1 MIKTFNRYATR
12 LAYETMK
19 KYVIVL
25 LGIIGCVSCNDSS
38 QSRRYMP
45 NQGYTEESADYADDS
60 ENSQQVQ
67 CPMCGGT
74 GVFELMPG
82 DVMAPKQTCTG
93 CGGNGIV
100 TAETAQQIIEA
111 KRQVD
116 AMMGGRG
123 SSYGGG
129 GGKSV
134 SDLQYELKKAYET
147 LEGMEY
153 DRDMCT
159 SMTLR
164 PRYDRMII
172 EQKQRIAELE
182 RQLSEASY

>member
-1 MIKTFNRYATR
+1 MCAT
-12 LAYETMK
+12 LIAYCDMK
-19 KYVIVL
+19 KYIIVA
-25 LGIIGCVSCNDSS
+25 LGILACVSCNNSTPS
-38 QSRRYMP
+38 NRYMP
-45 NQGYTEESADYADDS
+45 NQNDEQEATDYDGNQESA
-60 ENSQQVQ
+60 QQVQ

-82 DVMAPKQTCTG
+82 DVMAPKQACTG

-100 TAETAQQIIEA
+100 TAETAQQIMEM
-111 KRQVD
+111 KGQVD
-116 AMMGGRG
+116 AMMGGG
-123 SSYGGG
+123 SSSNGG

-134 SDLQYELKKAYET
+134 SDIQYELKKAYET

-153 DRDMCT
+153 DREMCT
-159 SMTLR
+159 SVTLR
-164 PRYDRMII
+164 PQYDRMII

>member
-1 MIKTFNRYATR
+1 MVCATR
-12 LAYETMK
+12 IAYETMK
-19 KYVIVL
+19 KYIIVL

-45 NQGYTEESADYADDS
+45 SQGYTEESADYVDES
-60 ENSQQVQ
+60 ESSQQVQ

-100 TAETAQQIIEA
+100 TAETAQQIMEM
-111 KRQVD
+111 KGQVD
-116 AMMGGRG
+116 AMMGGG
-123 SSYGGG
+123 SSSNGG

-134 SDLQYELKKAYET
+134 SDIQYELKKAYKT

-159 SMTLR
+159 SVTLR
-164 PRYDRMII
+164 PQYDRMIS

-182 RQLSEASY
+182 RQLSVASY

>member
-1 MIKTFNRYATR
+1 
-12 LAYETMK
+12 
-19 KYVIVL
+19 
-25 LGIIGCVSCNDSS
+25 
-38 QSRRYMP
+38 MP
-45 NQGYTEESADYADDS
+45 SQGYTEESADYVDES
-60 ENSQQVQ
+60 ESSQQVQ

-74 GVFELMPG
+74 GVFDFMPG

-100 TAETAQQIIEA
+100 TAETAQQIMEA
-111 KRQVD
+111 KRQADV
-116 AMMGGRG
+116 MMG
-123 SSYGGG
+123 GGG

-147 LEGMEY
+147 LEGMVY

-159 SMTLR
+159 SVTLR
-164 PRYDRMII
+164 PQYDRMII

-182 RQLSEASY
+182 RQLSEASN

>member
-1 MIKTFNRYATR
+1 MCATR
-12 LAYETMK
+12 IAYETMK
-19 KYVIVL
+19 KYIIVL

-45 NQGYTEESADYADDS
+45 SQGYTEESDDYVDES
-60 ENSQQVQ
+60 ESSQQVQ

-100 TAETAQQIIEA
+100 TAETAQQIMEM
-111 KRQVD
+111 KGQVD
-116 AMMGGRG
+116 AMMGGG
-123 SSYGGG
+123 SSSNGG

-134 SDLQYELKKAYET
+134 SDIQYELKKAYET

-153 DRDMCT
+153 DREMCT
-159 SMTLR
+159 SVTLR
-164 PRYDRMII
+164 PQYDRMII

-182 RQLSEASY
+182 RQLSEASN

>member
-1 MIKTFNRYATR
+1 MCATR
-12 LAYETMK
+12 IAYETMK
-19 KYVIVL
+19 KYIIVL

-45 NQGYTEESADYADDS
+45 SQGYTEESADYVDES
-60 ENSQQVQ
+60 ESSQQVQ

-74 GVFELMPG
+74 GVFDFMPG

-100 TAETAQQIIEA
+100 TAETAQQIMEA
-111 KRQVD
+111 KRQADV
-116 AMMGGRG
+116 MMGG
-123 SSYGGG
+123 GGEE
-129 GGKSV
+129 KSV
-134 SDLQYELKKAYET
+134 SELQYELKKAYES
-147 LEGMEY
+147 LEGMVY

-159 SMTLR
+159 SVTLR
-164 PRYDRMII
+164 PQYDRMII

>member
-1 MIKTFNRYATR
+1 MCAT
-12 LAYETMK
+12 LIAYCDMK
-19 KYVIVL
+19 KYIIVV
-25 LGIIGCVSCNDSS
+25 LGILACVSCNNSTPNN
-38 QSRRYMP
+38 RYMP
-45 NQGYTEESADYADDS
+45 NQNDEQESTDYDSNQESAR
-60 ENSQQVQ
+60 QVQ

-100 TAETAQQIIEA
+100 TAETAQQIMEA

-116 AMMGGRG
+116 DMMGGG
-123 SSYGGG
+123 GPSYGGG

-153 DRDMCT
+153 DREMCT
-159 SMTLR
+159 SVTLR
-164 PRYDRMII
+164 PQYDRMII

-182 RQLSEASY
+182 QQIREASY

>member
-1 MIKTFNRYATR
+1 MVCTTR
-12 LAYETMK
+12 IAYETMK
-19 KYVIVL
+19 KYIIVL
-25 LGIIGCVSCNDSS
+25 LGIIGCISCNDSS
-38 QSRRYMP
+38 QSCRYMP
-45 NQGYTEESADYADDS
+45 SQGYTEESADYVDES
-60 ENSQQVQ
+60 ESSQQVQ

-93 CGGNGIV
+93 CGGNGLV
-100 TAETAQQIIEA
+100 TAETAQQIMDM
-111 KRQVD
+111 KGQVD
-116 AMMGGRG
+116 AMMGGG
-123 SSYGGG
+123 SSSNGG

-134 SDLQYELKKAYET
+134 SDIQYELKKAYET

-153 DRDMCT
+153 DREMCT
-159 SMTLR
+159 SVTLR
-164 PRYDRMII
+164 PQYDRMII

>member
-1 MIKTFNRYATR
+1 MCATR
-12 LAYETMK
+12 IAYETMK
-19 KYVIVL
+19 KYIIVL

-45 NQGYTEESADYADDS
+45 SHGYTEESADYVDES
-60 ENSQQVQ
+60 ESSQQVQ

-100 TAETAQQIIEA
+100 TAETAQQIMEM
-111 KRQVD
+111 KGQVD
-116 AMMGGRG
+116 AMMGGG
-123 SSYGGG
+123 SSSNGG

-134 SDLQYELKKAYET
+134 SDIQYELKKAYET

-159 SMTLR
+159 SVTLR
-164 PRYDRMII
+164 PQYDRMIS

>member
-1 MIKTFNRYATR
+1 
-12 LAYETMK
+12 
-19 KYVIVL
+19 
-25 LGIIGCVSCNDSS
+25 
-38 QSRRYMP
+38 MP
-45 NQGYTEESADYADDS
+45 SQGYTEESADYVDES
-60 ENSQQVQ
+60 ESSQQVQ

-82 DVMAPKQTCTG
+82 DVMDPKQTCTG

-100 TAETAQQIIEA
+100 TAETAQQIMEM
-111 KRQVD
+111 KGQVD
-116 AMMGGRG
+116 AMMGGG
-123 SSYGGG
+123 SSSNGG

-134 SDLQYELKKAYET
+134 SDIQYELKKAYET

-153 DRDMCT
+153 DREMCT
-159 SMTLR
+159 SVTLR
-164 PRYDRMII
+164 PQYDRMII

>member
-1 MIKTFNRYATR
+1 MCATR
-12 LAYETMK
+12 IAYETMK
-19 KYVIVL
+19 KYIIVL

-45 NQGYTEESADYADDS
+45 SQGYKEESADYADDS
-60 ENSQQVQ
+60 ESLQQVL

-74 GVFELMPG
+74 GVFDFMSG

-100 TAETAQQIIEA
+100 TAETAQQVMEM
-111 KRQVD
+111 KGQVD
-116 AMMGGRG
+116 AMMGVG
-123 SSYGGG
+123 SSSNDG

-134 SDLQYELKKAYET
+134 SDIQYELKKAYES
-147 LEGMEY
+147 LEGMVY

-159 SMTLR
+159 SVTLR
-164 PRYDRMII
+164 PQYDHMII

-182 RQLSEASY
+182 RQLSEASYR

>member
-1 MIKTFNRYATR
+1 MCATR
-12 LAYETMK
+12 IAYETMK
-19 KYVIVL
+19 KYIIVL

-45 NQGYTEESADYADDS
+45 SHGYTEESADYVDES
-60 ENSQQVQ
+60 ESSQQVQ

-100 TAETAQQIIEA
+100 TAETAQQIMEM
-111 KRQVD
+111 KGQVD
-116 AMMGGRG
+116 AMMGGG
-123 SSYGGG
+123 SSSNGG

-134 SDLQYELKKAYET
+134 SDIQYELKNAYET

-153 DRDMCT
+153 DREMCT
-159 SMTLR
+159 SVTLR
-164 PRYDRMII
+164 PQYDRMII

>member
-1 MIKTFNRYATR
+1 
-12 LAYETMK
+12 
-19 KYVIVL
+19 
-25 LGIIGCVSCNDSS
+25 
-38 QSRRYMP
+38 MP
-45 NQGYTEESADYADDS
+45 SQGYTEESADYVDES
-60 ENSQQVQ
+60 ESSQQVQ

-100 TAETAQQIIEA
+100 TAETAQQIMEM
-111 KRQVD
+111 KGQVD
-116 AMMGGRG
+116 AMMGGG
-123 SSYGGG
+123 SSSNGG

-134 SDLQYELKKAYET
+134 SDIQYELKKAYET

-153 DRDMCT
+153 DREMCT
-159 SMTLR
+159 SVTLR
-164 PRYDRMII
+164 PQYDRMII

-182 RQLSEASY
+182 RQLSVASY

>member
-1 MIKTFNRYATR
+1 
-12 LAYETMK
+12 
-19 KYVIVL
+19 
-25 LGIIGCVSCNDSS
+25 
-38 QSRRYMP
+38 MP
-45 NQGYTEESADYADDS
+45 SQGYTEESADYVDDS
-60 ENSQQVQ
+60 ESGQQVQ

-74 GVFELMPG
+74 GVFEFMPG

-93 CGGNGIV
+93 C
-100 TAETAQQIIEA
+100 
-111 KRQVD
+111 
-116 AMMGGRG
+116 
-123 SSYGGG
+123 G

-153 DRDMCT
+153 DREMCT
-159 SMTLR
+159 SVTLR
-164 PRYDRMII
+164 PQYDRMIS

>member
-1 MIKTFNRYATR
+1 
-12 LAYETMK
+12 
-19 KYVIVL
+19 
-25 LGIIGCVSCNDSS
+25 
-38 QSRRYMP
+38 MP
-45 NQGYTEESADYADDS
+45 SQGYTEESADYIDES
-60 ENSQQVQ
+60 ERAQQVQ

-74 GVFELMPG
+74 GVFDFMPG

-100 TAETAQQIIEA
+100 TAETAQQIMEM
-111 KRQVD
+111 KGQVD
-116 AMMGGRG
+116 AMMGGG
-123 SSYGGG
+123 SSSNGG

-134 SDLQYELKKAYET
+134 SDIQYELKKAYET

-153 DRDMCT
+153 DREMCT
-159 SMTLR
+159 SVTLR
-164 PRYDRMII
+164 PQYDRMII

>member
-1 MIKTFNRYATR
+1 MCATR
-12 LAYETMK
+12 IAYETMK
-19 KYVIVL
+19 KYIIVL

-45 NQGYTEESADYADDS
+45 SQGYTEESADYVDES
-60 ENSQQVQ
+60 ESSQQVQ

-74 GVFELMPG
+74 GVFEFMSG

-100 TAETAQQIIEA
+100 TAERAQQIMEM
-111 KRQVD
+111 KGQVD
-116 AMMGGRG
+116 AMMGVG
-123 SSYGGG
+123 SSSNDG

-134 SDLQYELKKAYET
+134 SDIQYELKKAYET

-153 DRDMCT
+153 DREMCT
-159 SMTLR
+159 SVTLR
-164 PRYDRMII
+164 PQYDRMII

>member
-1 MIKTFNRYATR
+1 MCATR
-12 LAYETMK
+12 IAYETMK
-19 KYVIVL
+19 KYIIVL

-45 NQGYTEESADYADDS
+45 SQGYTEESDDYVDES
-60 ENSQQVQ
+60 ESSQQVQ

-100 TAETAQQIIEA
+100 TAETAQQIMEM
-111 KRQVD
+111 KGQVD
-116 AMMGGRG
+116 AMMGGG
-123 SSYGGG
+123 SSSNGG

-134 SDLQYELKKAYET
+134 SDIQYELKKAYET

-159 SMTLR
+159 SVTLR
-164 PRYDRMII
+164 PQYDRMIS

-182 RQLSEASY
+182 RQLSVASY

>member
-1 MIKTFNRYATR
+1 MCATR
-12 LAYETMK
+12 IAYETMK
-19 KYVIVL
+19 KYIIVV
-25 LGIIGCVSCNDSS
+25 LGILACVSCNNSTPS
-38 QSRRYMP
+38 NHYMP
-45 NQGYTEESADYADDS
+45 NQNDEQEATDYDGNQESA
-60 ENSQQVQ
+60 QQVQ

-100 TAETAQQIIEA
+100 TAETAQQIMEM
-111 KRQVD
+111 KGQVD
-116 AMMGGRG
+116 AMMGGGG

-147 LEGMEY
+147 LEGMVY

-159 SMTLR
+159 SVTLR
-164 PRYDRMII
+164 PQYDRMIS

>member
-1 MIKTFNRYATR
+1 MVCATR
-12 LAYETMK
+12 IAYETMK
-19 KYVIVL
+19 KYIIVL

-45 NQGYTEESADYADDS
+45 SQGYTEESADYVDES
-60 ENSQQVQ
+60 ESSQQVQ

-74 GVFELMPG
+74 GVFEFMSG

-100 TAETAQQIIEA
+100 TAETAQQIMEM
-111 KRQVD
+111 KGQVD
-116 AMMGGRG
+116 AMMGGG
-123 SSYGGG
+123 SSSNGG

-134 SDLQYELKKAYET
+134 SDIQYELKKAYET

-153 DRDMCT
+153 DREMCT
-159 SMTLR
+159 SVTLR
-164 PRYDRMII
+164 PQYDRMII

>member
-1 MIKTFNRYATR
+1 
-12 LAYETMK
+12 MK
-19 KYVIVL
+19 KYIIVF
-25 LGIIGCVSCNDSS
+25 IGVLACISCNNSTPS
-38 QSRRYMP
+38 NRYMP
-45 NQGYTEESADYADDS
+45 EQNEGQESTVYEDDQES
-60 ENSQQVQ
+60 GQQVQ

-74 GVFELMPG
+74 GVFDFMPG

-100 TAETAQQIIEA
+100 TAETAQQIMEA

-116 AMMGGRG
+116 AMMGGGG

-147 LEGMEY
+147 LEGMVY

-159 SMTLR
+159 SVTLR
-164 PRYDRMII
+164 PQYDRMII

>member
-1 MIKTFNRYATR
+1 MVCATR
-12 LAYETMK
+12 IAYETMK
-19 KYVIVL
+19 KYIIVL

-45 NQGYTEESADYADDS
+45 SQGYTEESADYVDES
-60 ENSQQVQ
+60 ESSQQVQ

-74 GVFELMPG
+74 GVFDFMPG

-100 TAETAQQIIEA
+100 TAETAQQIMEA
-111 KRQVD
+111 KRQADV
-116 AMMGGRG
+116 MMGG
-123 SSYGGG
+123 GGEE
-129 GGKSV
+129 KSV
-134 SDLQYELKKAYET
+134 SELQYELKKAYES
-147 LEGMEY
+147 LEGMVY

-159 SMTLR
+159 SVTLR
-164 PRYDRMII
+164 PQYDHMII

-182 RQLSEASY
+182 RQLSEASYR

>member
-1 MIKTFNRYATR
+1 MCATR
-12 LAYETMK
+12 IAYETMK
-19 KYVIVL
+19 KYIIVL

-45 NQGYTEESADYADDS
+45 SQGYTEESADYVDES
-60 ENSQQVQ
+60 ESSQQVQ

-74 GVFELMPG
+74 GVFDFMPG

-100 TAETAQQIIEA
+100 TAETAQQIMEA
-111 KRQVD
+111 KRQADV
-116 AMMGGRG
+116 MMGG
-123 SSYGGG
+123 GGEE
-129 GGKSV
+129 KSV
-134 SDLQYELKKAYET
+134 SELQYELKKAYES
-147 LEGMEY
+147 LEGMVY

-159 SMTLR
+159 SVTLR
-164 PRYDRMII
+164 PQYDHMII

-182 RQLSEASY
+182 RQLSEASYR

>member
-1 MIKTFNRYATR
+1 MVCATR
-12 LAYETMK
+12 IAYETMK
-19 KYVIVL
+19 KYIIVL

-45 NQGYTEESADYADDS
+45 SQGYTEESADYVDES
-60 ENSQQVQ
+60 ESSQQVQ

-100 TAETAQQIIEA
+100 TAETAQQIMEM
-111 KRQVD
+111 KGQVD
-116 AMMGGRG
+116 AMMGGG
-123 SSYGGG
+123 SASNGG

-134 SDLQYELKKAYET
+134 SDIQYELKKAYET

-159 SMTLR
+159 SVTLR
-164 PRYDRMII
+164 PQYDRMIS

-182 RQLSEASY
+182 RQLSVASY

>member
-1 MIKTFNRYATR
+1 
-12 LAYETMK
+12 
-19 KYVIVL
+19 
-25 LGIIGCVSCNDSS
+25 
-38 QSRRYMP
+38 MP
-45 NQGYTEESADYADDS
+45 SQGYTEESTDYVDES
-60 ENSQQVQ
+60 ESSQQVQ

-100 TAETAQQIIEA
+100 TAETAQQIMEM
-111 KRQVD
+111 KGQVD
-116 AMMGGRG
+116 AMMGGG
-123 SSYGGG
+123 SSSNGG

-134 SDLQYELKKAYET
+134 TDIQYELKKAYET
-147 LEGMEY
+147 LEGMVY
-153 DRDMCT
+153 DREMCT
-159 SMTLR
+159 SVTLR
-164 PRYDRMII
+164 PQYDRMII

>member
-1 MIKTFNRYATR
+1 MCATR
-12 LAYETMK
+12 IAYETMK
-19 KYVIVL
+19 KYIIVL

-45 NQGYTEESADYADDS
+45 SQGYTEESADYVDES
-60 ENSQQVQ
+60 ESSQQVQ

-100 TAETAQQIIEA
+100 TTETAQQIMEM
-111 KRQVD
+111 KGQVD
-116 AMMGGRG
+116 AMMGGG
-123 SSYGGG
+123 SSSNGG

-134 SDLQYELKKAYET
+134 SDIQYELKKAYET

-159 SMTLR
+159 SVTLR
-164 PRYDRMII
+164 PQYDRMIS

-182 RQLSEASY
+182 RQLSVASY

>member
-1 MIKTFNRYATR
+1 
-12 LAYETMK
+12 
-19 KYVIVL
+19 
-25 LGIIGCVSCNDSS
+25 
-38 QSRRYMP
+38 MP
-45 NQGYTEESADYADDS
+45 SQGYTEESADYVDES
-60 ENSQQVQ
+60 ESSQQVQ

-100 TAETAQQIIEA
+100 TAETAQQIMEM
-111 KRQVD
+111 KGQVD
-116 AMMGGRG
+116 AMMGGG
-123 SSYGGG
+123 SSSNGG

-134 SDLQYELKKAYET
+134 SDIQYELKKAYET

-153 DRDMCT
+153 DREMCT
-159 SMTLR
+159 SVTLR
-164 PRYDRMII
+164 PQYDRMII

>member
-1 MIKTFNRYATR
+1 MVCATR
-12 LAYETMK
+12 IAYETMK
-19 KYVIVL
+19 KYIIVL

-45 NQGYTEESADYADDS
+45 SQGYTEESADYVDES
-60 ENSQQVQ
+60 ESSQQVQ

-74 GVFELMPG
+74 GVFDFMPG

-100 TAETAQQIIEA
+100 TAETAQQIMEM
-111 KRQVD
+111 KGQVD
-116 AMMGGRG
+116 AMMGVG
-123 SSYGGG
+123 SSSNDG

-134 SDLQYELKKAYET
+134 SDIQYELKKAYET
-147 LEGMEY
+147 LEVMEY
-153 DRDMCT
+153 DREMCT
-159 SMTLR
+159 SVTLR
-164 PRYDRMII
+164 PQYDRMII